1 MFQSELS
8 KKFRKGCAAF
18 RVEMAVCCNP
28 FSNASEPVFNVK
40 QECPEDDG
48 LNLTPGDIP
57 ASAATEPTLAFLLSN
72 NINKKTEEMA
82 KEPPQTSSA
91 G

>member
-1 MFQSELS
+1 MKRSTLEAAIEHELRTANVENTENFSEEKL
-8 KKFRKGCAAF
+8 
-18 RVEMAVCCNP
+18 
-28 FSNASEPVFNVK
+28 FNVK